1 LEAVDGVAS
10 LVGRSRW
17 AELRGAAEIDRRG
30 GCPGRRG
37 GEHGHCWSRA
47 SKTEVLHWNVAANL
61 I

>member
-1 LEAVDGVAS
+1 MGWQAWSADRDGQNW
-10 LVGRSRW
+10 G
-17 AELRGAAEIDRRG
+17 GAAEIDRRG

-47 SKTEVLHWNVAANL
+47 SKTEVLHWNVAADL